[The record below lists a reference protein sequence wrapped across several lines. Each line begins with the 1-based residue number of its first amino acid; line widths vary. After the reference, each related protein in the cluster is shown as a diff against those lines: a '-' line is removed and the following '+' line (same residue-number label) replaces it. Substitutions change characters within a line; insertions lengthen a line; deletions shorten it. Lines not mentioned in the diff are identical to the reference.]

1 MLKVSDHGDITAI
14 ANVQEEKLL
23 VEWFEVQKQRL
34 ERCTD
39 AGTELQLR
47 RVRQPYLRDGQII
60 YQDEERRIRIGIKPC
75 DCIVLTTD
83 DVAMVGE
90 FCYDVGNRHL
100 PLFVIEGKG
109 MAVAYDGRLYSA
121 LVHKYAG
128 HVRLQS
134 LQLLPQQALSKFS

>member
-1 MLKVSDHGDITAI
+1 MLDLSDHDLI
-14 ANVQEEKLL
+14 ASVGNPREEQFF
-23 VEWFEVQKQRL
+23 VEWFEVHKRLL

-39 AGTELQLR
+39 AGSPVQLKR
-47 RVRQPYLRDGQII
+47 THQPYLRDGQII

-100 PLFVIEGKG
+100 PLFVMEENG
-109 MAVAYDGRLYSA
+109 MAVAYDGRLYAA

-128 HVRLQS
+128 KVCLQS
-134 LQLLPQQALSKFS
+134 LKLLPQRALSEFS